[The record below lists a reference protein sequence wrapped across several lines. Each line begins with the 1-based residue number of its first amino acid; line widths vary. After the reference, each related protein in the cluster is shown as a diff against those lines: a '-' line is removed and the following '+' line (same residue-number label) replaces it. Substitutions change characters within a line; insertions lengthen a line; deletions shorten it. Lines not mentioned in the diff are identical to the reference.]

1 MGNQT
6 PHHQQR
12 FQDEQQ
18 LRFTIRQ
25 TDTRQKSTLGSSVR
39 IEGIEVMK
47 NLMHKIWNNPKW
59 FSITVVVLSVTLGAG
74 FVFAMAHA
82 FGDVNRQVQT
92 VNESSSQPE
101 PLKSAETTSQEA
113 PEATKPTETHNVPS
127 VRQTTPQ
134 TQQKQAP
141 ATSQPAPQQPQPLNC
156 PAGTYDAGGFCKNEP
171 TGCPFGDSIPLDS
184 PKCAPPADI
193 ECNADWTV
201 CTKKGE

>member
-25 TDTRQKSTLGSSVR
+25 TDTRQESTLGSSVR

-82 FGDVNRQVQT
+82 LGDVNRQVQT

-101 PLKSAETTSQEA
+101 PLESAETTPQEA
-113 PEATKPTETHNVPS
+113 PQATQPAETHNVPS
-127 VRQTTPQ
+127 VQQTTPQ
-134 TQQKQAP
+134 A
-141 ATSQPAPQQPQPLNC
+141 QPEQPESAHIPFTNKPVTAGQPE
-156 PAGTYDAGGFCKNEP
+156 TYVDTVGQ
-171 TGCPFGDSIPLDS
+171 CPFYEMAGE
-184 PKCAPPADI
+184 KGCTPPPDI